1 LKTVERSSGNGWHRA
16 EAPVLMRGAHIYPAI
31 ATAGGTK
38 MEDED
43 ENEDEDESTARRFL
57 HSL

>member
-1 LKTVERSSGNGWHRA
+1 MKTVECSSGSGWHRA
-16 EAPVLMRGAHIYPAI
+16 EAPVLMRGAHIYAAI

-43 ENEDEDESTARRFL
+43 ENEDEDEGNSKRRR
-57 HSL
+57 

>member
-1 LKTVERSSGNGWHRA
+1 MRPRSPRSAGGMMRSW
-16 EAPVLMRGAHIYPAI
+16 VLMRGAHIYPAI